1 MARYGQL
8 LIDAGGGI
16 IDHQK
21 QSKRQKGA
29 NVIIG
34 LGGTGSDA
42 VIKLKKEVYKQLQPD
57 DLDATVPTYKGIK
70 FLIVDSDDAKL
81 NEQNGGISD
90 IDRGNEY
97 FDVSNK
103 TIVATLKATDV
114 LKNRHELDWMDYEHI
129 SMKDAA
135 HGAGG
140 IRQIGR
146 FLLVDKAA
154 GLYTKLRVTI
164 EAALREADSDMLD
177 IHICAGISGGTGSG
191 TFLDVCYLLRKV
203 LDDMGKS
210 EASVS
215 GYFFLPDVNLSVPE
229 VLSDPLISSYIR
241 VNGYCALQELDYCMN
256 FDKNLDSF
264 VMNYGFDRID
274 DHRAPVDLCYLVS
287 TTDAEG
293 KRINNGYKYAMGVV
307 SDYIISFLAQVS
319 LPDGV
324 AAGES
329 DNGMTLKGHIANL
342 VQIKNGIK
350 PQHGAGVE
358 YNILG
363 ASIAT
368 MPLAEIATYLGC
380 KLFDNFKDM
389 YDKTPTE
396 QERNGFLTSNQ
407 LDFDNLLNALKKG
420 CAGQVMF
427 AKTQDDKL
435 YKTKGNATFVERA
448 DAFLAENSGHIE
460 KNLKTLLEEMTD
472 FHIPE
477 QSTSLVSR
485 TYKAL
490 CNNYVTKLDFGPF
503 YAQRMLY
510 GNHNQNLI
518 HAIDGY
524 IERNQ
529 QLLDAE
535 IRQNKLRDDG
545 YNDAKARMDQAGLL
559 NSGKRMEEYK
569 HALNLLYVH
578 HFKIELHQ
586 KMDTLLRGYRD
597 QLIKLN
603 NTFFRV
609 LTEMLENLRDTF
621 ADNYKVLSEGTV
633 AENPYTWRILT
644 IKEIQEGLDIVVKNL
659 DLDQTMTQMM
669 QAMIDKCKEWISQD
683 EAKITR
689 MISDFILE
697 VFGDATRKTMTDY
710 LREKFQT
717 SDTAQLSQAIRKQIL
732 EEQLKDKSTPLFWL
746 NPMYHTD
753 DKTSRK
759 NTITVPYD
767 SAEIKSAATALGK
780 DMGATV
786 RPSSIIDRLSMM
798 QFHSGLPLFAYQG
811 IVELEKAYEVDTKAG
826 RHLYETGDKNWNRI
840 LPSPIPD
847 SFKVGIPIERI
858 RNKNDALIAE
868 FKEAVEV
875 GVVKKDEALRC
886 WNIMTTA
893 DFDADHFMEQN
904 AGGKAVADLD
914 PAAYKALIEK
924 VKAAYEE
931 LKQNETPHRIKT
943 MDTTVGNEELV
954 MMDFYLLSPVMN
966 DMLGKEL
973 KKRKAIEDKIAQMEQ
988 NLGSK
993 IAGGN
998 AKTEFFNAIF
1008 TGVLPYAKK
1017 IGFTYTEFGMEKTI
1031 ELQNNSMEYGSSG
1044 AFCAYENYQKLDDA
1058 MKKRIIT
1065 ETQKRMDEEESPEV
1079 RAAVDDLNAKM
1090 PQRIAGY
1097 MSIYAGDLRSAEIE
1111 AFYNDF
1117 MKEFQSFKLINM
1129 YM

>member
-70 FLIVDSDDAKL
+70 FLIIDSDDAKL
-81 NEQNGGISD
+81 SEQNGGISD
-90 IDRGNEY
+90 IDKANEY

-103 TIVATLKATDV
+103 TIVATLKATEV

-154 GLYTKLRVTI
+154 ALSTKLRI
-164 EAALREADSDMLD
+164 IFDSALRESGSDSLD

-191 TFLDVCYLLRKV
+191 TFLDTCYLVRKV

-229 VLSDPLISSYIR
+229 VQADTLISTYIS
-241 VNGYCALQELDYCMN
+241 VNGFAALQELDYCMN
-256 FDKNLDSF
+256 FSKNLDSF
-264 VMNYGFDRID
+264 KMNYGFDRID
-274 DHRAPVDLCYLVS
+274 DRRGPVDLCYLIS
-287 TTDAEG
+287 TTTAEG
-293 KRINNGYKYAMGVV
+293 RRIPNGYKYAMGVV
-307 SDYIISFLAQVS
+307 TDYIISFLAQVT

-324 AAGES
+324 VAGDS
-329 DNGMTLKGHIANL
+329 DNGMTLKGHISNL

-363 ASIAT
+363 AAVAT
-368 MPLAEIATYLGC
+368 MPLSEIATYLGC
-380 KLFDNFKDM
+380 RLFDNFKDM

-396 QERNGFLTSNQ
+396 QERNNFLMANQ
-407 LDFDNLLNALKKG
+407 LDFDNLINALKKG
-420 CAGQVMF
+420 CAGQIMF
-427 AKTQDDKL
+427 SNSQDDKM
-435 YKTKGNATFVERA
+435 YKTKGNASFVERA

-460 KNLKTLLEEMTD
+460 KNLKTLLEEMSD

-485 TYKAL
+485 THKAL
-490 CNNYVTKLDFGPF
+490 CTSFVTKLEFGPF

-510 GNHNQNLI
+510 GNHNQNMI
-518 HAIDGY
+518 HAIDGM

-529 QLLDAE
+529 QLLEAE

-559 NSGKRMEEYK
+559 NSGKRIEEYK

-578 HFKIELHQ
+578 HYKIELHQ

-603 NTFFRV
+603 GTFFRV

-621 ADNYKVLSEGTV
+621 SDNYKVLAEGM
-633 AENPYTWRILT
+633 APENPYCWKILS

-659 DLDQTMTQMM
+659 DLDQTMTHMM

-717 SDTAQLSQAIRKQIL
+717 TDTAQLSQAIRKQIL
-732 EEQLKDKSTPLFWL
+732 EEQLKTNSNPLFWL
-746 NPMYHTD
+746 DPMYHTD

-767 SAEIKSAATALGK
+767 SAEIKDAANALGK

-798 QFHSGLPLFAYQG
+798 QFHSGIPLFAYKG
-811 IVELEKAYEVDTKAG
+811 IGELQDKYEKDTKAG
-826 RHLYETGDKNWNRI
+826 RHLFETGDNNWNKI

-847 SFKVGIPIERI
+847 SFKVGIPVERI
-858 RNKNDALIAE
+858 RAKNDALIAE
-868 FKEAVEV
+868 FKEAEKA
-875 GVVKKDEALRC
+875 GIVVKDNNLWDIVTTPDFDVAKFIADNSNGVSEDAMEKKPYAELTKKLEEAYEAL
-886 WNIMTTA
+886 
-893 DFDADHFMEQN
+893 
-904 AGGKAVADLD
+904 
-914 PAAYKALIEK
+914 
-924 VKAAYEE
+924 
-931 LKQNETPHRIKT
+931 KQQVSRQRIQS
-943 MDTTVGNEELV
+943 MDTMVGNEELV
-954 MMDFYLLSPVMN
+954 MMDFYLASPVMN
-966 DMLGKEL
+966 KMLGREL
-973 KKRKAIEDKIAQMEQ
+973 AKRKAIEAKLAEMKVTLERKQSE
-988 NLGSK
+988 
-993 IAGGN
+993 GN
-998 AKTEFFNAIF
+998 AKSEFFKAIF
-1008 TGVLPYAKK
+1008 TGTLTYGRK
-1017 IGFTYTEFGMEKTI
+1017 ITYTYTEFGMEKVV
-1031 ELQNNSMEYGSSG
+1031 ELQNSGMDYGNSG
-1044 AFCAYENYQKLDDA
+1044 AFCGYENYQKLDEAIKTKIKADTT
-1058 MKKRIIT
+1058 KRFNDDNLI
-1065 ETQKRMDEEESPEV
+1065 DEINTIV
-1079 RAAVDDLNAKM
+1079 ADLEAKM

-1097 MSIYAGDLRSAEIE
+1097 MGLYGDDLRSGEIE
-1111 AFYNDF
+1111 EFYRDF
-1117 MKEFQSFKLINM
+1117 MKELQSFKLTLI
-1129 YM
+1129 